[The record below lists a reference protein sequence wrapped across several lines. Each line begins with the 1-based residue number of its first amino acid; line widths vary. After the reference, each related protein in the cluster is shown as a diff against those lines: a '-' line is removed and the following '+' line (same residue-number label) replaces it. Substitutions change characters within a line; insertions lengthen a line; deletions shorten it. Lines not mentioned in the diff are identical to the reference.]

1 MFTDAKVQE
10 AKCQS
15 IISVLY
21 SNLLYA
27 RVRKDLREQPGRD
40 MDSSKR
46 AGNPNPRDSASVVSK
61 LFNFWLASLFRRG
74 WKKTLEVEDI
84 YDPPKADRSED
95 LGNKLDMYWERE
107 LALQNGKKG
116 KSPSFLRAL
125 GKTFYKDLIL
135 LAFPLIIELTLSVSQ
150 SLLLGRLLSHF
161 RPIPLISREDAM
173 IYAGSMM
180 LCVLISIICRNRY
193 EITAYHTGLRIRAA
207 CCSVIY
213 RKALRLSCGA
223 MGDMAT
229 GQIVNLISNDVSRFD
244 IMCIFFHYMWG
255 GPLLSAVIVFLFWW
269 DGMLPALFGLCVV
282 FAVTIA
288 QSYIGRLSSTFR
300 RLIALRTDER
310 VRLVNEVISGIQV
323 IKMYAWEKPFLSLM
337 RVARKRELFQ
347 LRKVAAVRAIF
358 MTFHMC
364 TTRMALFVAVLC
376 LSIFGSKISSDKVF
390 VIHSYFNILQWGLTG
405 MFVRGS
411 AELSESYTS
420 VKRIQQFLMKP
431 EFYSGT
437 IDESKQSNVV
447 EKNGKSEET
456 DALLNGKN
464 VSVQSLDSTSGLVL
478 ECVEAKW
485 NSDPA
490 TQLTLDKI
498 SIDVPKGKLLAIIG
512 PVGAGKSS
520 IFQAILG
527 ELKLIRG
534 CVKVNG
540 KISYASQDAW
550 VFAASVR
557 QNILFGS
564 PYEKKRYDKVVRAC
578 ALLKDFEQFPE
589 GDLTV
594 VGERGVSLS
603 GGQRARI
610 NLARAVYREADVYL
624 LDDPLSAVDTHVGQ
638 HLFDSCMRGALREK
652 TVILVTHQL
661 QYLKNAD
668 LILLIQNGRCLA
680 KGTYQEIINSGIDY
694 AKLLE
699 EDDAD
704 DTKSEASHTTESA
717 LSPQDPVLRRSTSRE
732 RKKSNVSSFT
742 SSLQSISSEKSED
755 KDKEEQQAT
764 SPLVDKLEASSKG
777 MVKGSVYMGYVKASG
792 SVALFLVVVTFFFM
806 TQIAASGTDYW
817 VAYWTKIEDSRNSS
831 VEGEA
836 VSNSSHIT
844 SDSSTSNSF
853 FPYIELNTE
862 NCAYI
867 YAGIVLATLL
877 LCVIRSTVY
886 YCLVLTISRRLHE
899 FMFSAV
905 IGAPMRFFDTN
916 PSGRILNRFTKDMG
930 SVDEILPKIILDS
943 SQVILSLA
951 GAITL
956 TVITNYLLLLPLIL
970 MFIILHFIQKFYLK
984 TSKELKRIEGIVR
997 SPVFSHMNVSLQG
1010 MVTIRA
1016 FGAQT
1021 LLRKEF
1027 DKHQDLHTGAW
1038 FLHLSG
1044 SNAFSLA
1051 LEMSTLCYNI
1061 VVLVS
1066 LFASTQENSGG
1077 EVGLAI
1083 TQCMMLLGMLQW
1095 GIRQSTEVANNMMS
1109 AERILEYVQ
1118 LPPEQG
1124 ELIKEKKPSDG
1135 WPERGCVKMN
1145 HVFLKYSVEDSP
1157 VLKDLNLVIQ
1167 PGEKIGI
1174 VGRTGA
1180 GKSSLIATL
1189 FRMAVVDGNV
1199 IIDDIDTGDV
1209 TLTRLRSSI
1218 SIIPQDPV
1226 LFSGTMRY
1234 NLDPFNEYP
1243 DEKLWKALEEV
1254 ELKDLLSK
1262 EMGLNS
1268 RVLERGSNFSTGQR
1282 QLVCLARAILRAN
1295 KILMMDEA
1303 TANVDPQTDK
1313 LIQTTIREKFK
1324 SCTVLTVA
1332 HRLNT
1337 VIDSDR
1343 VLVMDNGTV
1352 VEYDH
1357 PWLLLERPGGVFR
1370 GMINQL
1376 EGHGAEQLRQAAKQ
1390 HYNELHHS
1398 GNSKKES

>member
-1 MFTDAKVQE
+1 
-10 AKCQS
+10 
-15 IISVLY
+15 
-21 SNLLYA
+21 
-27 RVRKDLREQPGRD
+27 

-46 AGNPNPRDSASVVSK
+46 VGNPNPRDSASVVSK

-84 YDPPKADRSED
+84 YDPPKRDRSEL
-95 LGNKLDMYWERE
+95 LGDKLNMYWERE
-107 LALQNGKKG
+107 LAWQSEKKG
-116 KSPSFLRAL
+116 RSPNLVRAL
-125 GKTFYKDLIL
+125 TKTFSTDLIL
-135 LAFPLIIELTLSVSQ
+135 LSFPLIIEMSLNVIQ
-150 SLLLGRLLSHF
+150 SLLLGKLLSHF
-161 RPIPLISREDAM
+161 RPTPLISREDAM

-180 LCVLISIICRNRY
+180 TCVLISIICRNRY

-213 RKALRLSCGA
+213 RKALKLSSGA

-229 GQIVNLISNDVSRFD
+229 GQVVNLISNDVSRFD

-255 GPLLSAVIVFLFWW
+255 GPVLSAVIVFLFWW
-269 DGMLPALFGLCVV
+269 DGMLPALLGLCVV
-282 FAVTIA
+282 FAVTLA

-323 IKMYAWEKPFLSLM
+323 IKMYAWERPFLSLM
-337 RVARKRELFQ
+337 RIARKRELFQ
-347 LRKVAAVRAIF
+347 LRKVAAVRAVF

-364 TTRMALFVAVLC
+364 TTRMALFVAVLS
-376 LSIFGSKISSDKVF
+376 LSIFGTQITSDKVF

-405 MFVRGS
+405 MFVRGT

-431 EFYSGT
+431 EFHSDT
-437 IDESKQSNVV
+437 IDNSKQSSIK
-447 EKNGKSEET
+447 EKNGKSDESET
-456 DALLNGKN
+456 LLNGKT
-464 VSVQSLDSTSGLVL
+464 SSIQSSDSASSLVL
-478 ECVEAKW
+478 ESVEAKW
-485 NSDPA
+485 NSDSA

-498 SIDVPKGKLLAIIG
+498 SIEVPKGRLLAIIG

-520 IFQAILG
+520 ILQAILG
-527 ELKLIRG
+527 ELKLSKG
-534 CVKVNG
+534 CVKVGG

-564 PYEKKRYDKVVRAC
+564 PYDKKRYDKVVRAC

-589 GDLTV
+589 SDLTV

-638 HLFDSCMRGALREK
+638 HLFDECMRGALREK

-668 LILLIQNGRCLA
+668 LILLMQNGRSLA

-699 EDDAD
+699 EEEEDTD
-704 DTKSEASHTTESA
+704 DTKSETSQTNESLLA
-717 LSPQDPVLRRSTSRE
+717 CQDPTLRRSTSRE

-742 SSLQSISSEKSED
+742 SSVQSVCSEKSE
-755 KDKEEQQAT
+755 DKEEQQAT

-777 MVKGSVYMGYVKASG
+777 MVKGSVYMQYVKASG
-792 SVALFLVVVTFFFM
+792 SLMLFLVTVFFFLI
-806 TQIAASGTDYW
+806 TQFAASGTDYW
-817 VAYWTKIEDSRNSS
+817 VAFWTKIEDSRNAS
-831 VEGEA
+831 VQENNI
-836 VSNSSHIT
+836 SNSSNIQA
-844 SDSSTSNSF
+844 DNSTFRSF
-853 FPYIELNTE
+853 FPYLDLNTE

-867 YAGIVLATLL
+867 YAGIVLATLV
-877 LCVIRSTVY
+877 LCIVRSTVY
-886 YCLVLTISRRLHE
+886 YSLVLTISRRLHE

-943 SQVILSLA
+943 SQVILNLA
-951 GAITL
+951 GAIVL
-956 TVITNYLLLLPLIL
+956 TVITNYLLILPLIL

-984 TSKELKRIEGIVR
+984 SSKELKRIEGIVR
-997 SPVFSHMNVSLQG
+997 SPVFSHMNVTLQG

-1021 LLRKEF
+1021 LLKKEF

-1061 VVLVS
+1061 IVLVS
-1066 LFASTQENSGG
+1066 LFASTQVNSGG

-1118 LPPEQG
+1118 LTPEQG
-1124 ELIKEKKPSDG
+1124 ELKEEKKPAKE
-1135 WPERGCVKMN
+1135 WPEKGCVKMN
-1145 HVFLKYSVEDSP
+1145 HVFLKYSLEDSP
-1157 VLKDLNLVIQ
+1157 VLKDLNLIIQ

-1189 FRMAVVDGNV
+1189 FRMAIVDGNI

-1313 LIQTTIREKFK
+1313 LIQTTIREKFR

-1352 VEYDH
+1352 VEYDY
-1357 PWLLLERPGGVFR
+1357 PWKLLERPGGIFR

-1390 HYNELHHS
+1390 HFKELQPGVNNE
-1398 GNSKKES
+1398 SKKES